1 MQGLTQRSVGE
12 LSFYTSHS
20 RFLLLSVSRSFTSEL
35 DDFIRDIANANDGV
49 ANALTSIDRGLTGN
63 DGIAD
68 QGLLDNWHNAAYS
81 RLADKS
87 NVNYTVESYIQE
99 MDNRLQTMLQLYR
112 NGLVLLTL
120 TTQGEKLGSLHTLEQ
135 M

>member
-1 MQGLTQRSVGE
+1 M
-12 LSFYTSHS
+12 
-20 RFLLLSVSRSFTSEL
+20 LLSISHSFTSEL

-87 NVNYTVESYIQE
+87 NVHYTVESYIQE

-120 TTQGEKLGSLHTLEQ
+120 TTQGEKFRSLYTLD
-135 M
+135 